1 MNSGRKTDSDLDP
14 GPMAAFLSLSASAA
28 DLPTRSLGFVACSN
42 RLLSH
47 CAARDS
53 ETGRL

>member
-1 MNSGRKTDSDLDP
+1 MNSGRKTDADLDP
-14 GPMAAFLSLSASAA
+14 GPMAAFLSLSAA